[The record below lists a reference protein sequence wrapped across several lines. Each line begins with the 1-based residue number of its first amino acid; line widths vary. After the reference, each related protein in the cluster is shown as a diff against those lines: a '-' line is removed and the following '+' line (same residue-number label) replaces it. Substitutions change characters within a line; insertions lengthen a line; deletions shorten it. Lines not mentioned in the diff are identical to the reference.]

1 MSVWYDW
8 SCQLILLFNL
18 FFLLFMSS
26 TALFCTIYGSYCT
39 ISTNIYLYL
48 QYFQQKV
55 FNFSKISGSQTDPQS
70 TTSDFFLLIEY
81 FEISNTFD
89 KSWLSLPLLTC
100 HVKMGFS
107 HEREDSLVVWRKFQ
121 GCSLHALQFL
131 LTRTKPFF
139 CYGRT
144 KPIVSNY
151 Q

>member
-89 KSWLSLPLLTC
+89 KSWLWLPLLTC
-100 HVKMGFS
+100 HVKIDG
-107 HEREDSLVVWRKFQ
+107 LVLW
-121 GCSLHALQFL
+121 ALQTSKFRWKSFEDPLRHL
-131 LTRTKPFF
+131 L
-139 CYGRT
+139 
-144 KPIVSNY
+144 VSLMKGKIH
-151 Q
+151 

>member
-1 MSVWYDW
+1 M
-8 SCQLILLFNL
+8 INFANL

-26 TALFCTIYGSYCT
+26 TALFCTIHESYCT

-89 KSWLSLPLLTC
+89 KSWLWLPLLTC
-100 HVKMGFS
+100 HVKMGWYYGLFKLQNFV
-107 HEREDSLVVWRKFQ
+107 EK
-121 GCSLHALQFL
+121 ALRIHCVICWFL
-131 LTRTKPFF
+131 SWK
-139 CYGRT
+139 GRFT
-144 KPIVSNY
+144 SCVEEIPGM
-151 Q
+151 